1 MRICVVWMTS
11 GVTST
16 MTVAGDRLAG
26 LLKAEPVGSAPLPAT
41 EGVRDDSAVLVRRA
55 WLVNLLVFVVMV
67 AYQPVLQNDFVN
79 WDDYDNFRFNYDYRG
94 LTLGTLR
101 WAWTT
106 YLCGVY
112 QPVSWMILSAEHAL
126 WGMAPRGYHFASL
139 VLHTLNAV
147 VLYYMSLALLRRVWP
162 ESAGR
167 DALAARIGSALAA
180 MAFAV
185 HPLRVEVVAWASS
198 QPYLPCALFCMLT
211 VLAYV
216 RASEAIGG
224 RRTAWL
230 GVACLLF
237 GLALLSKAAAVGLA
251 AVLLVLDVYPL
262 RRLPDNPRRWF
273 ESESRRVLWEKVPFI
288 AITAAFMV
296 VAVQAKQQ
304 VKTVAPFHLDGPEC
318 SSRLAQAGYGT
329 WFYLAKTV
337 CPWGFSPFYPLPD
350 KIGLTEWPFALCV
363 AATAGAGVVLFR
375 LRRRWPGL
383 LAAFASYFIILSPN
397 LGFIRIGNQIAADR
411 YSYIASIGFVVLLA
425 YYLGRLI
432 RTGQPPLRIASVVV
446 TMSAIILGLIGLTW
460 LQCRVWRTDWSL
472 WSQAYNLGVH
482 RAQEVNVGLA
492 TAFIQQGRFG
502 EAARHLEEAIRVHHH
517 GASILPGSASSQDML
532 GSSLYTYGSVLSQQY
547 ELKKARSAF
556 RHAIIHQTLA
566 CQLRPHIP
574 FYRLRLAV
582 QLHRL
587 SEVQNELG
595 QTDEAMESLNH
606 SLDLLEQLAPEIPK
620 NPQPNLLLALIH
632 HEIGHQLEKEDRV
645 AEALRSYHKARG
657 ILENLILTDPDLKG
671 VNQQLEELDT
681 EMRALQSPSAKPPD
695 QRKQVVKDP

>member
-1 MRICVVWMTS
+1 MTAARDRR
-11 GVTST
+11 
-16 MTVAGDRLAG
+16 AGPLRS
-26 LLKAEPVGSAPLPAT
+26 EPVGSSSVRTT
-41 EGVRDDSAVLVRRA
+41 EAVRDDSAVGERGT
-55 WLVNLLVFVVMV
+55 WLVHLLVFVVIV

-106 YLCGVY
+106 YHLGVY

-126 WGMAPRGYHFASL
+126 WGMDPRGYHLASL

-147 VLYYMSLALLRRVWP
+147 VLYFMSLALLRRVWP
-162 ESAGR
+162 ESTGR

-224 RRTAWL
+224 RRRMAWL
-230 GVACLLF
+230 GAACLLF

-262 RRLPDNPRRWF
+262 RRLPGNPRRWF
-273 ESESRRVLWEKVPFI
+273 GSESRRVLWEKVPFI

-304 VKTVAPFHLDGPEC
+304 AETVAPFHLDGPEC

-337 CPWGFSPFYPLPD
+337 CPWGLSPFYPFPD
-350 KIGLTEWPFALCV
+350 EMGLTEWPFALCV
-363 AATAGAGVVLFR
+363 AATAGAGVMLFR

-397 LGFIRIGNQIAADR
+397 LGFVRIGGQIAADR

-425 YYLGRLI
+425 YSLGRLV
-432 RTGQPPLRIASVVV
+432 RAGQPPLHSACVVV
-446 TMSAIILGLIGLTW
+446 TMIAVILGLIGLTW
-460 LQCRVWRTDWSL
+460 LQCRVWQTDWTL
-472 WSQAYNLGVH
+472 WSQAYNLGM
-482 RAQEVNVGLA
+482 RRMPEVNVGLA
-492 TAFIQQGRFG
+492 KALGDQRRFG
-502 EAARHLEEAIRVHHH
+502 EAARHFEEAIRVRED
-517 GASILPGSASSQDML
+517 GVSIMPNVATTQGVL
-532 GSSLYTYGSVLSQQY
+532 GSTLDNYGLVLREQY
-547 ELKKARSAF
+547 QFKKARAAF
-556 RHAIIHQTLA
+556 RHAIVHETVAYELKPQ
-566 CQLRPHIP
+566 IP
-574 FYRLRLAV
+574 IYRLRLAEH
-582 QLHRL
+582 LYHL
-587 SEVQNELG
+587 SEVQKELG
-595 QTDEAMESLNH
+595 QIDEAVESLKR
-606 SLDLLEQLAPEIPK
+606 SSDLLEQLAPEIP
-620 NPQPNLLLALIH
+620 NDPQPSLVLAQIH
-632 HEIGHQLEKEDRV
+632 YDIGHQLEEEDRLE
-645 AEALRSYHKARG
+645 EALKSLHKVRG
-657 ILENLILTDPDLKG
+657 ILENLVLTHPSLGRTDL
-671 VNQQLEELDT
+671 QLAQLDG
-681 EMRALQSPSAKPPD
+681 EMRALEIRSASRPAR
-695 QRKQVVKDP
+695 QKQAVKDP

>member
-1 MRICVVWMTS
+1 M
-11 GVTST
+11 
-16 MTVAGDRLAG
+16 D
-26 LLKAEPVGSAPLPAT
+26 
-41 EGVRDDSAVLVRRA
+41 
-55 WLVNLLVFVVMV
+55 
-67 AYQPVLQNDFVN
+67 
-79 WDDYDNFRFNYDYRG
+79 
-94 LTLGTLR
+94 
-101 WAWTT
+101 
-106 YLCGVY
+106 
-112 QPVSWMILSAEHAL
+112 
-126 WGMAPRGYHFASL
+126 PRGYHLASL

-162 ESAGR
+162 ESADR
-167 DALAARIGSALAA
+167 DCVAARIGSALAA
-180 MAFAV
+180 MAFAA
-185 HPLRVEVVAWASS
+185 HPLRVEAVAWASS

-251 AVLLVLDVYPL
+251 AVLLILDIYPL
-262 RRLPDNPRRWF
+262 QRLPGNPRRWF
-273 ESESRRVLWEKVPFI
+273 GSESRRVLWEKVPFI

-296 VAVQAKQQ
+296 AAVQAKQQ
-304 VKTVAPFHLDGPEC
+304 AEMVAPFHLDGPEC

-337 CPWGFSPFYPLPD
+337 CPWGLSPFYPLPD

-397 LGFIRIGNQIAADR
+397 LGFVRIGGQIAADR
-411 YSYIASIGFVVLLA
+411 YCYIASIGFVVLLA
-425 YYLGRLI
+425 YSLGRLV

-492 TAFIQQGRFG
+492 TAFIHQGRFD

-517 GASILPGSASSQDML
+517 GASILPNVASSQDTL
-532 GSSLYTYGSVLSQQY
+532 GSSLHTYGSVLLVQHQ
-547 ELKKARSAF
+547 LKKARLAV
-556 RHAIIHQTLA
+556 RHAIAHETVA
-566 CQLRPHIP
+566 CQLRPDIP
-574 FYRLRLAV
+574 IYRRHLAEQFY
-582 QLHRL
+582 HL
-587 SEVQNELG
+587 SDMQKELG
-595 QTDEAMESLNH
+595 QTDEAMESLKR
-606 SLDLLEQLAPEIPK
+606 SSDLLEPLAHEIP
-620 NPQPNLLLALIH
+620 NDPQPILLLAQIH
-632 HEIGHQLEKEDRV
+632 NDIGHQLEQEDRL
-645 AEALRSYHKARG
+645 AEALQSYHKARG
-657 ILENLILTDPDLKG
+657 ILENLILTDPDLEG
-671 VNQQLEELDT
+671 PNEQLEELDT
-681 EMRALQSPSAKPPD
+681 EMCALQSPSAKPPD
-695 QRKQVVKDP
+695 QRNQVVKDP